1 MSYKEMKKLAK
12 SSSTY
17 KTPRLTLFGN
27 AVNLVATKGN
37 WSSECVA
44 TRKPR
49 LPNNNGNN
57 GNGNNDGNNDGNNN
71 G

>member
-27 AVNLVATKGN
+27 AVNLVATKGR
-37 WSSECVA
+37 WSWDTGT
-44 TRKPR
+44 TRVPR
-49 LPNNNGNN
+49 TPNGNNGNNNGNN
-57 GNGNNDGNNDGNNN
+57 GNNNGNNDNS
-71 G
+71 